1 MYIKLLKYRRFQE
14 SGGRWVLHYPGVI
27 LDIKNKKLCK
37 QLIKEKVAVD
47 MSIAARDI
55 PKGCGLLM
63 FRTGP
68 APEWAKALELEM
80 ATGGPRLPFAY
91 TIIWN
96 QRCRPNPEFLSTTLM
111 LLRDRAW
118 EIAVP
123 LYSYTKLTNRLG
135 SEAERKA
142 TEALV
147 HDLRVPYYNTDLMFV
162 KRNKRTEELMT
173 RWVEERKGTSD
184 DKLAFM
190 RALYKVKPFI
200 LPLPTIWIKKNR

>member
-1 MYIKLLKYRRFQE
+1 MYIKLLKYRRLQE
-14 SGGRWVLHYPGVI
+14 SGGRWVLHYPGEI
-27 LDIKNKKLCK
+27 LDIKNKALCK

-55 PKGCGLLM
+55 PPGCGLLM
-63 FRTGP
+63 LREG
-68 APEWAKALELEM
+68 AVPEWAKALELEM
-80 ATGGPRLPFAY
+80 ATGDPRLPFAY

-111 LLRDRAW
+111 LLCDRGW
-118 EIAVP
+118 DMAVP

-147 HDLRVPYYNTDLMFV
+147 HDLRVPYFNTDLMFI
-162 KRNKRTEELMT
+162 KRNARTEGVMK
-173 RWVEERKGTSD
+173 RWAEERKGTSD
-184 DKLAFM
+184 DKLAFL
-190 RALYKVKPFI
+190 RAVYQAKPFI
-200 LPLPTIWIKKNR
+200 LPLPTEWIRHK